1 MRRVVFSLIACFTV
15 ALRPAFRAVSS
26 FVTPRMF
33 SSRSYHRDSGP
44 PPPLQ
49 ASPGNRLVEIV
60 MFSGDKIVAEV
71 DAKMTIGEFKN
82 LAIEKLNYHHVFESD
97 DIQLVGRHIDDLDS
111 ADSAAHSSSYPL
123 VKRSD
128 KATIGQLSC
137 EGMFL
142 QLTMVSPKFP
152 DARRYPWLFM
162 GIESGRDEWLKFP
175 PLPRG
180 PLYDVFKMYVKPS
193 RNITENS

>member
-1 MRRVVFSLIACFTV
+1 
-15 ALRPAFRAVSS
+15 
-26 FVTPRMF
+26 
-33 SSRSYHRDSGP
+33 
-44 PPPLQ
+44 
-49 ASPGNRLVEIV
+49 
-60 MFSGDKIVAEV
+60 MFSGDKIFAEV
-71 DAKMTIGEFKN
+71 DAKMTIGDFKE

-97 DIQLVGRHIDDLDS
+97 DIQLVGRHIDEL
-111 ADSAAHSSSYPL
+111 DSAAHSSSHPL
-123 VKRSD
+123 VERSD
-128 KATIGQLSC
+128 KATIGQLSR

-142 QLTMVSPKFP
+142 QLTVVSPKFP

>member
-1 MRRVVFSLIACFTV
+1 MRLVFALIVCLTV

-26 FVTPRMF
+26 VVSPRMF
-33 SSRSYHRDSGP
+33 RSRSYHRNGGP
-44 PPPLQ
+44 SPPIR

-60 MFSGDKIVAEV
+60 MLSGDKIVAEV
-71 DAKMTIGEFKN
+71 DAKMTIEEVKK
-82 LAIEKLNYHHVFESD
+82 LAIEKLNYSHVFQSD
-97 DIQLVGRHIDDLDS
+97 DIELVGRHIDEIEA
-111 ADSAAHSSSYPL
+111 ADSVTHSSSSKL
-123 VKRSD
+123 VERSD
-128 KATIGQLSC
+128 KETIGQLSC
-137 EGMFL
+137 EGKFL
-142 QLTMVSPKFP
+142 QLTVVSPKFP

-162 GIESGRDEWLKFP
+162 GIESGRYEWVKFP